1 MSNWT
6 RIDSEQDFNNHLHNL
21 EQIYQHSF
29 NNYGKPDKYPCMT
42 AYHIVDNQTGRDYC
56 HHFFVYQ
63 KDQYCPNCWQ
73 YSSVAFSVEEGDEF

>member
-21 EQIYQHSF
+21 EQIYQHRF

-42 AYHIVDNQTGRDYC
+42 AYHIVDNQTGWDYC
-56 HHFFVYQ
+56 YHFFIYQ
-63 KDQYCPNCWQ
+63 KIFKDAEFDQEFD
-73 YSSVAFSVEEGDEF
+73 VFMIEEGDEF